1 MKLTIIGGS
10 KGTGAELATVAMDA
24 DHDVT
29 VVSRSGTGPAG
40 ATIVTAD
47 ASAPADS
54 GTLRDALA
62 GADAVVVTVGG
73 AKGVKNAR
81 ATITRSVIS
90 AMAAAGVRRLVVQ
103 SSLAPAIPAPRC
115 PPRCAC

>member
-1 MKLTIIGGS
+1 MKITIIGGS

-47 ASAPADS
+47 ASAP
-54 GTLRDALA
+54 
-62 GADAVVVTVGG
+62 
-73 AKGVKNAR
+73 
-81 ATITRSVIS
+81 
-90 AMAAAGVRRLVVQ
+90 
-103 SSLAPAIPAPRC
+103 PIPG
-115 PPRCAC
+115 RCAMPSPEPTPSWSPSAARRA